1 MLIAYKLFFEL
12 LLKAIIGVYN
22 NHIMKKPLSKL
33 NKVELRDVWGHEA
46 LDFTNWLAQQDN
58 LDALSEEIGVD
69 IKLIKTEANVG
80 KFSVDILAEE
90 EASGRKIIIENQ
102 LEDTNHDHLGKIITY
117 ASGYDAEIIIWIVR
131 DVRDEHQKAIDWLNE
146 HTDENI
152 GFFLIKIELWQI
164 AGSNPAPKFE
174 IIVSPN
180 EWAKAIKTSPTNGEL
195 TETKLKQLEF
205 WNKFKNYVRTND
217 TRIRLQTP
225 RPQHWY
231 DVSMG
236 SSDAHVALTVN
247 TRENLIGCEIY
258 IGRNKDLFNFLRN
271 HIDEIEKEVG
281 ESIEWVD
288 AAVASRIKIKM
299 SVSDIF
305 SEVNA
310 EKYFTWLYEKTVL
323 FQNVFGKYIN
333 QFKS

>member
-1 MLIAYKLFFEL
+1 
-12 LLKAIIGVYN
+12 
-22 NHIMKKPLSKL
+22 MKQNLSKL
-33 NKVELRDVWGHEA
+33 NKVELREVWGHEA
-46 LDFTNWLAQQDN
+46 IDFTNWLARQEN
-58 LDALSEEIGVD
+58 LDALSEAVGID

-152 GFFLIKIELWQI
+152 NFFLIKIELWQI
-164 AGSNPAPKFE
+164 EGSNPAPKFE

-180 EWAKAIKTSPTNGEL
+180 EWAKVIKTNPTSGDL
-195 TETKLKQLEF
+195 TDTKLQQLEF
-205 WNKFKNYVRTND
+205 WTKFKAFVRGND

-236 SSDAHVALTVN
+236 SSDGHVALTIN
-247 TRENLIGCEIY
+247 SRENLICCEIY
-258 IGRNKDLFNFLRN
+258 INKNKELFNFLRERKS
-271 HIDEIEKEVG
+271 EIEKELG
-281 ESIEWVD
+281 EAAEWVD
-288 AAVASRIKIKM
+288 ATVASRIKVKK
-299 SVSDIF
+299 
-305 SEVNA
+305 EVGGVFNQA
-310 EKYFTWLYEKTVL
+310 EAESYFTWLYEKTVL
-323 FQNVFGKYIN
+323 FQKVFSKYIKE
-333 QFKS
+333 FKN

>member
-1 MLIAYKLFFEL
+1 
-12 LLKAIIGVYN
+12 
-22 NHIMKKPLSKL
+22 MKKNLSKL

-46 LDFTNWLAQQDN
+46 IEFTNWLAQQEN

-69 IKLIKTEANVG
+69 IKLIKTEASVG

-117 ASGYDAEIIIWIVR
+117 ASGYDAEIIIWIVK

-152 GFFLIKIELWQI
+152 SFFLIKIELWQI
-164 AGSNPAPKFE
+164 EGSNPAPKFE
-174 IIVSPN
+174 IMVSPN
-180 EWAKAIKTSPTNGEL
+180 EWAKAIKTSPSNGEL
-195 TETKLKQLEF
+195 TDTKLQQLEF
-205 WNKFKNYVRTND
+205 WNKFKNYVREND

-236 SSDAHVALTVN
+236 SYDGHVALTIN
-247 TRENLIGCEIY
+247 SRENLIGCEVY
-258 IGRNKDLFNFLRN
+258 ISRNKDLFNFLKERK
-271 HIDEIEKEVG
+271 DEIEKEVG
-281 ESIEWVD
+281 EPIEWVD
-288 AAVASRIKIKM
+288 AAVASRIKIKKE
-299 SVSDIF
+299 VSGIF
-305 SEVNA
+305 DQVEA
-310 EKYFTWLYEKTVL
+310 EKYFAWLYEKTVL
-323 FQNVFGKYIN
+323 FQKVFGKY
-333 QFKS
+333 FKEFKK